1 MCKSKITRGKLH
13 SGSNRNR
20 AGKLLQLPPSNSR
33 NFIDYPP
40 IEIGPEN
47 SFNYP
52 PSNSRD
58 FIDYPPRR
66 NRAGKLLQ
74 LPPSNSWDF
83 IDYPPSKSGRKTPST
98 TPLEFTGLHRLLP
111 LEIGPENSSTTP
123 PRILELT
130 GVHPP
135 QLLRC
140 GCAPGG
146 NASMTQGGIDAPA
159 MEQFPH

>member
-1 MCKSKITRGKLH
+1 MKKRLFIKILENCDTQHCHDSQKILFILLSHIPYVIFIRGVQPGGVWRQMPPFLGWGDFFLTKGGMCKSKITRGKLH

-33 NFIDYPP
+33 DFFIDYPP
-40 IEIGPEN
+40 
-47 SFNYP
+47 
-52 PSNSRD
+52 
-58 FIDYPPRR
+58 
-66 NRAGKLLQ
+66 
-74 LPPSNSWDF
+74 
-83 IDYPPSKSGRKTPST
+83 
-98 TPLEFTGLHRLLP
+98 P

-146 NASMTQGGIDAPA
+146 NASMTQGGIDAPD
-159 MEQFPH
+159 FYCSRD

>member
-1 MCKSKITRGKLH
+1 MPPFLGWGDFFLTKGGMCKSKKTRGKLH

-33 NFIDYPP
+33 
-40 IEIGPEN
+40 
-47 SFNYP
+47 
-52 PSNSRD
+52 D
-58 FIDYPPRR
+58 FIDYPPR

-74 LPPSNSWDF
+74 LPPSNSRDF
-83 IDYPPSKSGRKTPST
+83 IDYPPSKSGRKTPSKLP
-98 TPLEFTGLHRLLP
+98 PLEFTGLHRLPP

-146 NASMTQGGIDAPA
+146 ECFHDPGGIDAPDGG
-159 MEQFPH
+159 